1 MRMSSGASLMYEK
14 PRSGRSSCIDET
26 PRSSRIASARTPF
39 PASCGRTTPKS
50 PRRSREFTGGRFAS
64 CSKYVRAVGSR
75 SIAMSLPLPH
85 RSAARIA
92 ACPPAPK
99 VASMTVSPGRTASAA
114 RTSSARTGT
123 WSASLGCKTFGNIL
137 STPFDLGEL
146 ALPGGAVPD
155 LEVVV
160 DPGDDDVAAELRVL
174 EQRGRDAHPPL
185 FVRRRVAGAGEE
197 MSLHLTAFLAQ
208 RMEGREG
215 RLAVVVPTRRRPGPE
230 AAIEAPGD
238 DASVLER
245 TPELG
250 REREPVLVIDRV
262 LVFTKEHGA
271 ALPISPL
278 SPTINH
284 FLPQVHPFRTMRR
297 LVQRVATAPRGRLRP
312 RGGARRACARA

>member
-160 DPGDDDVAAELRVL
+160 DPGDDDVAAELRVR
-174 EQRGRDAHPPL
+174 EQRGRDAHAPL
-185 FVRRRVAGAGEE
+185 PVRHRLAGAGEE
-197 MSLHLTAFLAQ
+197 VALHPPSLLAERVESRQ
-208 RMEGREG
+208 GRV
-215 RLAVVVPTRRRPGPE
+215 AVVPPGVRRPRVDTTVE
-230 AAIEAPGD
+230 AARD
-238 DASVLER
+238 DDTVLER
-245 TPELG
+245 PAEL
-250 REREPVLVIDRV
+250 RRKREPVLVVDRM
-262 LVFTKEHGA
+262 LVFAKEHGA
-271 ALPISPL
+271 ALP
-278 SPTINH
+278 
-284 FLPQVHPFRTMRR
+284 
-297 LVQRVATAPRGRLRP
+297 
-312 RGGARRACARA
+312 